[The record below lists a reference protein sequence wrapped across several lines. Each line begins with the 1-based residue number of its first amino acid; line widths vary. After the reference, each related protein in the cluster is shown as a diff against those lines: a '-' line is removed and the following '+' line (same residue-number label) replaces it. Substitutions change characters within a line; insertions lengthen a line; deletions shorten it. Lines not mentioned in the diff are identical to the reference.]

1 MVKRKGLFACFC
13 RSLSLSTLSCCSF
26 VLLVKRTEVETKL
39 GTKYGLRALYMD
51 VQATSPMVGWL
62 IWVKDCLEEIQMY
75 ATNISKNWI
84 KHTCCYKR
92 LLFT

>member
-62 IWVKDCLEEIQMY
+62 RLVHVLYVQTRPFQVPY
-75 ATNISKNWI
+75 L
-84 KHTCCYKR
+84 HTI
-92 LLFT
+92 TSI